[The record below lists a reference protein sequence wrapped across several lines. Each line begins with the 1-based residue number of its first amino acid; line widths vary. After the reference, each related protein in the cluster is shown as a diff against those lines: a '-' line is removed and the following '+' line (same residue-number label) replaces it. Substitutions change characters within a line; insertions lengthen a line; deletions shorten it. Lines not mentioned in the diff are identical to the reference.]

1 MKRRTLNRRIAQAT
15 GLVGVGI
22 LALTGCEGT
31 AEEQQD
37 IQEDGQEGADPDG
50 AEGEHGPEPDEIAE
64 DDDDEEGDDDEEDGL
79 GAGEAPDLAEVEER
93 IWESAL
99 EQDSVEIRVTHEEA
113 PEELEEAIGQQPPGD
128 QDDQD
133 QEDQDQETE
142 DPDSGAEHA
151 IELIYTGDLA
161 GEGSSAS
168 YRLEPLGLEGTF
180 LSFGEELFQDREGF
194 VGDYALERPEE
205 SDTPEPEDLDQAMER
220 GWIDHSEME
229 PMLNVTAGQYV
240 EETRGDLDSVLGVE
254 ELSEL
259 GAEGEPGTHEG
270 EDVWV
275 YESEEVELIILADEE
290 DPLPLLFDIRIEG
303 AEFQVEFLDW
313 NASEEPERP
322 DEQDVY
328 SLEEIQDLV
337 TSL

>member
-99 EQDSVEIRVTHEEA
+99 EQDSVEIRVTHKEA

-133 QEDQDQETE
+133 QEDQDQETA

-168 YRLEPLGLEGTF
+168 YRLAPLGLEGTF

-194 VGDYALERPEE
+194 IGDYAWSVPRNL
-205 SDTPEPEDLDQAMER
+205 TPRSRRTCTRRWSVGGSTTRRWSPCSTSPPSSTWR
-220 GWIDHSEME
+220 RSGVTWTPCSEWRSSPRSAQRASPA
-229 PMLNVTAGQYV
+229 PMRVRTSG
-240 EETRGDLDSVLGVE
+240 S
-254 ELSEL
+254 
-259 GAEGEPGTHEG
+259 
-270 EDVWV
+270 
-275 YESEEVELIILADEE
+275 
-290 DPLPLLFDIRIEG
+290 
-303 AEFQVEFLDW
+303 
-313 NASEEPERP
+313 
-322 DEQDVY
+322 
-328 SLEEIQDLV
+328 
-337 TSL
+337 TSLRRWS